1 MGCVIIREKPG
12 FETER
17 QLKPIRDK
25 LGIEDN
31 DELLIDTA
39 DGRIWIEPAR
49 KIRVLE
55 ERKGVLQVTAEWTG
69 ETPVDEIIRN
79 EREKRLKRLAGA

>member
-1 MGCVIIREKPG
+1 M
-12 FETER
+12 
-17 QLKPIRDK
+17 
-25 LGIEDN
+25 
-31 DELLIDTA
+31 
-39 DGRIWIEPAR
+39 PAR

-69 ETPVDEIIRN
+69 ETPVDETIRN

>member
-1 MGCVIIREKPG
+1 MKAHLDKAGRVVIP
-12 FETER
+12 
-17 QLKPIRDK
+17 KPIRDQ

-39 DGRIWIEPAR
+39 DGRIWIELAR
-49 KIRVLE
+49 KIHILG

-69 ETPVDEIIRN
+69 ETSVDEIIRN

>member
-1 MGCVIIREKPG
+1 L
-12 FETER
+12 R
-17 QLKPIRDK
+17 QSV
-25 LGIEDN
+25 N
-31 DELLIDTA
+31 DWTTCPVDRPT
-39 DGRIWIEPAR
+39 RSYCIEPAR